1 MEYLDFEQPI
11 QELEEQL
18 QKCAVIGD
26 ESDVDVTMT
35 CQQIEDKLLS
45 TKKEIYGN
53 LTRGN
58 VFNYLDTLNVLIP
71 WIIFRHS
78 LERPF

>member
-26 ESDVDVTMT
+26 ESDVDVT
-35 CQQIEDKLLS
+35 
-45 TKKEIYGN
+45 
-53 LTRGN
+53 
-58 VFNYLDTLNVLIP
+58 
-71 WIIFRHS
+71 
-78 LERPF
+78 